1 MKVKA
6 ICHFVLN
13 TSSYAFYATNKFIL
27 TSTIIKEDYNGN
39 TYNPRKITLA
49 FKWNTPRFHR
59 GPLNIAFKLNAQF
72 RRPDW
77 QEPSSFSAASHF
89 FPTASNSSPWKVRE
103 RLSEGR
109 KRRESGLTA
118 ARRQHYIHREYLPL
132 AAEITA
138 GDLIS
143 VERAEEIEDSWLG
156 WCENFAILAAL
167 AIRAALHRVA
177 ETCTRTPTYCSLALC
192 AHHRPNLPR
201 NTFSPKHFTADM
213 KHRRRGM
220 VTKDTKNIRKMPGY
234 NRWKTEVSL
243 RGCLF
248 LGEHF

>member
-167 AIRAALHRVA
+167 AIDPRRSPPRRGNLHAYTNILFPRSMRPPPTELAPKYVFSQTLHRRH
-177 ETCTRTPTYCSLALC
+177 ETSETG
-192 AHHRPNLPR
+192 
-201 NTFSPKHFTADM
+201 D
-213 KHRRRGM
+213 
-220 VTKDTKNIRKMPGY
+220 GY
-234 NRWKTEVSL
+234 E
-243 RGCLF
+243 GY
-248 LGEHF
+248 EEYP